1 MNIEAN
7 VVQVE
12 SHLII
17 IKSSF
22 IVLWIMALLFTVVR
36 KQRNNIVTP
45 VFVAKKPLQNTGEV
59 YFGKL

>member
-45 VFVAKKPLQNTGEV
+45 VFAAKKPLQNTGEV